1 MTGSDSLTMLLE
13 RLGAQIGQIVVDSS
27 GELSDGPWDRFVW
40 VGHFDPGHSRW
51 TDIALFEGRV
61 IDDRFADLSM
71 VDTKRVLRLVKE
83 LRHDYP
89 VPFWLFDAMVVVVD
103 REPVRGVVHVL
114 CGDVAADFEASMAT
128 ADVVQ
133 DRAVAMFGDLVEPS
147 VVCGRPIV
155 VADGASAVD
164 RVAAFVAVSPV
175 LGFVVEDAVVS
186 RVDGG
191 WRVFVRDR
199 PGEVRIDRTYFLVGD
214 DGGVFP
220 VSSGEPPADAVAR
233 LLGGR

>member
-1 MTGSDSLTMLLE
+1 M
-13 RLGAQIGQIVVDSS
+13 
-27 GELSDGPWDRFVW
+27 RFDEAVEK
-40 VGHFDPGHSRW
+40 F
-51 TDIALFEGRV
+51 
-61 IDDRFADLSM
+61 RFGF
-71 VDTKRVLRLVKE
+71 
-83 LRHDYP
+83 P
-89 VPFWLFDAMVVVVD
+89 VPFWLFDALVVVVD

-128 ADVVQ
+128 AREVKA
-133 DRAVAMFGDLVEPS
+133 RAIDMFGDLSEPS
-147 VVCGRPIV
+147 VVCGRPIL

-164 RVAAFVAVSPV
+164 RVAAFVAVNPV
-175 LGFVVEDAVVS
+175 SGFVVEDAVVS

-233 LLGGR
+233 LLGR

>member
-1 MTGSDSLTMLLE
+1 MSEPEDGLR
-13 RLGAQIGQIVVDSS
+13 RLGSQLADIVVHST
-27 GELSDGPWDRFVW
+27 GELAEGPWDRYMSID
-40 VGHFDPGHSRW
+40 HFEPGHTVGTETAWAGGERIRRRPVGISMP
-51 TDIALFEGRV
+51 
-61 IDDRFADLSM
+61 DLENFNT
-71 VDTKRVLRLVKE
+71 VVEDFRRE
-83 LRHDYP
+83 FP

-103 REPVRGVVHVL
+103 REPVRGVVHVV

-128 ADVVQ
+128 AREVKA
-133 DRAVAMFGDLVEPS
+133 RAIDMFGDLSEPS
-147 VVCGRPIV
+147 MVCGRPILL
-155 VADGASAVD
+155 ADGASAVD
-164 RVAAFVAVSPV
+164 RVAAFVAVNPV

-199 PGEVRIDRTYFLVGD
+199 PGEVRIDRTYFLVAD

-233 LLGGR
+233 LLGRR

>member
-1 MTGSDSLTMLLE
+1 MSEPEDSLR
-13 RLGAQIGQIVVDSS
+13 RLGSQLADIVVHSTGDLW
-27 GELSDGPWDRFVW
+27 EGPWDRYMMIDHFEPGHTVGTQAAW
-40 VGHFDPGHSRW
+40 VGGERIRRRSVQ
-51 TDIALFEGRV
+51 ISIE
-61 IDDRFADLSM
+61 DLENFNT
-71 VDTKRVLRLVKE
+71 VVRDFRRE
-83 LRHDYP
+83 FP
-89 VPFWLFDAMVVVVD
+89 VPLWLFDALVVVVVD

-128 ADVVQ
+128 AGEVKA
-133 DRAVAMFGDLVEPS
+133 RAIDMFGDLVEPS

-155 VADGASAVD
+155 VADGGSAVD

-175 LGFVVEDAVVS
+175 VGFVVEDAVVS

-199 PGEVRIDRTYFLVGD
+199 PGQIRVDRTYFLVGD

-220 VSSGEPPADAVAR
+220 VSSGEPPAQAVAR
-233 LLGGR
+233 LLGRR

>member
-1 MTGSDSLTMLLE
+1 MSEPEDGLR
-13 RLGAQIGQIVVDSS
+13 RLGSQLANIVVHST
-27 GELSDGPWDRFVW
+27 GYLAEGPWDRYMA
-40 VGHFDPGHSRW
+40 VGHFEPGHTVSTGVAWDGGDEIVHRS
-51 TDIALFEGRV
+51 TKISMPDLK
-61 IDDRFADLSM
+61 RFNRAVRGFRRDF
-71 VDTKRVLRLVKE
+71 
-83 LRHDYP
+83 P
-89 VPFWLFDAMVVVVD
+89 VPLWLFDALVVVD

-114 CGDVAADFEASMAT
+114 CGDVAAGFEASMAT
-128 ADVVQ
+128 AGEVQ
-133 DRAVAMFGDLVEPS
+133 DRAAAMFLELSEPS
-147 VVCGRPIV
+147 MVCGRPIV
-155 VADGASAVD
+155 VGDGGSAVD

-220 VSSGEPPADAVAR
+220 VSSGELPADAVAR
-233 LLGGR
+233 LLGRG

>member
-1 MTGSDSLTMLLE
+1 M
-13 RLGAQIGQIVVDSS
+13 
-27 GELSDGPWDRFVW
+27 P
-40 VGHFDPGHSRW
+40 
-51 TDIALFEGRV
+51 
-61 IDDRFADLSM
+61 DLQRYNRA
-71 VDTKRVLRLVKE
+71 VRDFRRE
-83 LRHDYP
+83 FP
-89 VPFWLFDAMVVVVD
+89 VPLWLFDALVVVVD

-128 ADVVQ
+128 AGEVKA
-133 DRAVAMFGDLVEPS
+133 RAIDMFGDLVEPS

-191 WRVFVRDR
+191 WR
-199 PGEVRIDRTYFLVGD
+199 
-214 DGGVFP
+214 
-220 VSSGEPPADAVAR
+220 
-233 LLGGR
+233 

>member
-1 MTGSDSLTMLLE
+1 MGSQLADIVVHSTGSLAE
-13 RLGAQIGQIVVDSS
+13 
-27 GELSDGPWDRFVW
+27 GPWDRYMSIA
-40 VGHFDPGHSRW
+40 HFEPGHTVGTQAAWAGGERIRRRSVR
-51 TDIALFEGRV
+51 ISMP
-61 IDDRFADLSM
+61 DLENFSTA
-71 VDTKRVLRLVKE
+71 VRDFRRE
-83 LRHDYP
+83 FP
-89 VPFWLFDAMVVVVD
+89 VPLWLFDAMVVVVD

-128 ADVVQ
+128 AGEVKA
-133 DRAVAMFGDLVEPS
+133 RAIDMFGDLSEPS
-147 VVCGRPIV
+147 VVCGRPIL

-199 PGEVRIDRTYFLVGD
+199 PGEVRVDRMYFLVGD

-233 LLGGR
+233 LLGRR

>member
-1 MTGSDSLTMLLE
+1 MTRSDSLTMLLE
-13 RLGAQIGQIVVDSS
+13 RLGAQIGQIVVGSS

-51 TDIALFEGRV
+51 TDTALFEGQV
-61 IDDRFADLSM
+61 IDDRFADLSIND
-71 VDTKRVLRLVKE
+71 VDRVLTLVNE
-83 LRHDYP
+83 LRQDYP
-89 VPFWLFDAMVVVVD
+89 VPLWLFDAMVVVVD

-114 CGDVAADFEASMAT
+114 CGDVAADFEASMGT

-155 VADGASAVD
+155 VADGGSAVD
-164 RVAAFVAVSPV
+164 RVAAFVAVNPV

-199 PGEVRIDRTYFLVGD
+199 PGQVRVDRTYFLVGD

-233 LLGGR
+233 LLGRG